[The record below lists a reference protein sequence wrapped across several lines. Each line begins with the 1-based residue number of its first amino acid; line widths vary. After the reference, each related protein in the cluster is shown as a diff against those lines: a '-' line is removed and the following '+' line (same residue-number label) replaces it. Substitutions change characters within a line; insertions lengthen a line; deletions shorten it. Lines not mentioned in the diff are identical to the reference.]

1 VPGEPGQAP
10 EPDAQSSTLTL
21 EVVTNA
27 GDWSVLDQPERLVAD
42 VARAAVAALGEDAD
56 GTATIALSDDA
67 EVRRLNATWRG
78 MDKPTN
84 VLSFPAADN
93 PGEPDFLG
101 DVILAIETLE
111 VEARELGVPLAHHF
125 SHLVLHGFLHLLGY
139 DHETEVE
146 AEEMERLEVR
156 ILATLGIPDPYDSA
170 PAAAG

>member
-1 VPGEPGQAP
+1 MPGEPGQAA

-21 EVVTNA
+21 AVVANA
-27 GDWSVLDQPERLVAD
+27 GDWSAIDDPERRVAD
-42 VARAAVAALGEDAD
+42 VARAIVIALGDEAS
-56 GTATIALSDDA
+56 GMATIALSDNA
-67 EVRRLNATWRG
+67 EVRQLNAAWRG
-78 MDKPTN
+78 KDKPTN
-84 VLSFPAADN
+84 VLSFPAAEN

-125 SHLVLHGFLHLLGY
+125 AHLVLHGFLHLLGY